1 MYSPSCTRD
10 WTWIIVVVV
19 VAVLGILM
27 FFVGPNIV
35 GG

>member
-1 MYSPSCTRD
+1 MTPPRQSRD
-10 WTWIIVVVV
+10 WTWIVVVLV

-27 FFVGPNIV
+27 FFVGPNIA

>member
-1 MYSPSCTRD
+1 MSSPRGTRD

-27 FFVGPNIV
+27 FFVGPNIA

>member
-1 MYSPSCTRD
+1 MTPPRQSRD
-10 WTWIIVVVV
+10 RTWIVVVIV

-27 FFVGPNIV
+27 FFVGPNIA